1 MLATE
6 LQIGDLEITLAQ
18 LMGAESVDST
28 TFADGLPAL
37 AEPALTILEGTAE
50 TGKTPTAER
59 RTDDLRVAEAR
70 AREELARKSAAATL
84 SVALS
89 LTPRYKD
96 ERDDPSDPA
105 TLLTDFQGDGAGVDA
120 TVTVGL
126 AVPLTDGGANSRA
139 RARAEV
145 QRNIAGS
152 QLAATEERERRRSE
166 YLRMRKDVLEE
177 RVRLLQE
184 ELELS
189 EQRIRRERELI
200 ELNASTEVQ
209 VETLRLE
216 AERIRNQLWQLQVER
231 YLTVL
236 DLLQL
241 AGVDLRE
248 ALAQ

>member
-1 MLATE
+1 
-6 LQIGDLEITLAQ
+6 
-18 LMGAESVDST
+18 
-28 TFADGLPAL
+28 
-37 AEPALTILEGTAE
+37 
-50 TGKTPTAER
+50 
-59 RTDDLRVAEAR
+59 
-70 AREELARKSAAATL
+70 
-84 SVALS
+84 
-89 LTPRYKD
+89 
-96 ERDDPSDPA
+96 
-105 TLLTDFQGDGAGVDA
+105 
-120 TVTVGL
+120 
-126 AVPLTDGGANSRA
+126 
-139 RARAEV
+139 
-145 QRNIAGS
+145 
-152 QLAATEERERRRSE
+152 
-166 YLRMRKDVLEE
+166 MRKDVLEE